1 MSNLFKRFFTHKS
14 KFLLIILCLLGLTFS
29 YSCSCRNESTGP
41 KWGDD
46 DKKDGN
52 TLTGGIDN
60 GQGGKVYTP
69 GTKLSRTLMVVN
81 SKATDTSY
89 PIGITVTNADYT
101 WEVSGDLVSDT
112 FEVKDGNLKVKGEKL
127 GDITAKK
134 SAKLT
139 INYKKNSEFGDK
151 DTLSKDS
158 DTFDIEVTKAENLD
172 KQTLGDN
179 IRKAINAQFS
189 SGKYIFTGE
198 LSSTSSS
205 DTTKISIKNNS
216 NTHSDKD
223 KASAGT
229 VKELILNQLHA
240 NTTLQKYFEQDG
252 IKFKDGYNGKGT
264 QSATFTILLTPKPEY
279 EIDIPQS
286 FILELDATKG
296 EWVD

>member
-1 MSNLFKRFFTHKS
+1 MTNLFKRFFTHKS
-14 KFLLIILCLLGLTFS
+14 KFLLIILCLLGMVFS
-29 YSCSCRNESTGP
+29 YSCSCRNETTKP
-41 KWGDD
+41 PVTDDNGD
-46 DKKDGN
+46 
-52 TLTGGIDN
+52 TLTGGKDN
-60 GQGGKVYTP
+60 GNGGMEYTP

-101 WEVSGDLVSDT
+101 WEVSGDLTSDI
-112 FEVKDGNLKVKGEKL
+112 FEVTDGNLKVKKEKL
-127 GDITAKK
+127 GDITTKK

-139 INYKKNSEFGDK
+139 IKYKKNSKFGDK

-158 DTFDIEVTKAENLD
+158 DIFDIEVTKAQKLD
-172 KQTLGDN
+172 KQTLGED
-179 IRKAINAQFS
+179 IRKAISAQFS
-189 SGKYIFTGE
+189 SGKYIFMGE

-205 DTTKISIKNNS
+205 DTTKISIKNSS
-216 NTHSDKD
+216 NTHSDTD
-223 KASAGT
+223 KASAGSL
-229 VKELILNQLHA
+229 KELVLNQLHA
-240 NTTLQKYFEQDG
+240 NTKLQTYFEQDG